1 MAALVIGALMFLL
14 GIAAVRRLEGPFEMA
29 ASVLAIAGIALVL
42 VGACAIA
49 VWVSFHS
56 GFRILY
62 ESQNAIPSLET
73 GFGNV
78 HL

>member
-42 VGACAIA
+42 VGACAI
-49 VWVSFHS
+49 VV
-56 GFRILY
+56 
-62 ESQNAIPSLET
+62 
-73 GFGNV
+73 
-78 HL
+78 